1 MNEEIIEDLFSQYQ
15 AKGFLTKKELSDK
28 LRLARVSIVQTER
41 ICSALLAKGV
51 LISDTLPASES
62 QSNLSDYDMAQ
73 IDYDVLYDN
82 IIEKEPCLKQ
92 LVNYI
97 RRIQPPQAREV
108 EKLWPQ
114 ICSGNQFARNRLF
127 EMNMRTV
134 LRIADKVASDY
145 ELSLPDTVQD
155 GMIGLHAAIDKFDP
169 SKHDKFQ
176 GYSTFHILNF
186 INRNKGIREIP
197 WIVPAYIQEKLEKI
211 YKFLRTE
218 GFFETLEITTPL
230 VKRVCK
236 RFEIKR
242 KHAIRLIR
250 LLAPMVDIDE
260 VDIAVHDDFVDRTEN
275 TILHEQLMNTLNSF
289 TDNENFPLKQRLSSK
304 QKNILL
310 LRFGLDIEYVEK
322 AFAMIKTDNYPLPDS
337 LTLDETG
344 LYFGLTRERIRQIQ
358 EKALKR
364 LFIPL
369 SKIGLDDYLR

>member
-1 MNEEIIEDLFSQYQ
+1 MNNEVVEKLFVRYQ
-15 AKGFLTKKELSDK
+15 TKGFLTNDEILEELAS
-28 LRLARVSIVQTER
+28 LNVSIVQTER

-62 QSNLSDYDMAQ
+62 QSTLSDYDMAQ
-73 IDYDVLYDN
+73 IDYDALYDN

-97 RRIQPPQAREV
+97 RRIQPPQVREV

-134 LRIADKVASDY
+134 LRLADKVASDY
-145 ELSLPDTVQD
+145 ELSLSDTVQD
-155 GMIGLHAAIDKFDP
+155 GMIGLHTAIDKFDP

-176 GYSTFHILNF
+176 GYSTFHILNSM
-186 INRNKGIREIP
+186 NRNKRIRDIP
-197 WIVPAYIQEKLEKI
+197 WEVPAHIQEKLEKI
-211 YKFLRTE
+211 YKFLRAD
-218 GFFETLEITTPL
+218 GFFETPAITTPL

-236 RFEIKR
+236 WVEIKR
-242 KHAIRLIR
+242 KSAIRLIQ

-260 VDIAVHDDFVDRTEN
+260 VDIAVHDVFVERTESA
-275 TILHEQLMNTLNSF
+275 ILHEQLMNILNGL
-289 TDNENFPLKQRLSSK
+289 TNNEGLTLKQKLSFK
-304 QKNILL
+304 QRNILL
-310 LRFGLDIEYVEK
+310 LRFGLDSEYVEK
-322 AFAMIKTDNYPLPDS
+322 TFAMIKKDKYPFPDS

-364 LFIPL
+364 LFVPF

>member
-1 MNEEIIEDLFSQYQ
+1 MNDEVVRKLFARYQ
-15 AKGFLTKKELSDK
+15 AKGFLTNDEIIEELVSSNI
-28 LRLARVSIVQTER
+28 SIVQTER

-73 IDYDVLYDN
+73 IDYDVLYAN

-134 LRIADKVASDY
+134 LRLADKVASDY

-155 GMIGLHAAIDKFDP
+155 GMTGLHVAIDKFNP

-186 INRNKGIREIP
+186 INRNKGIRDIP
-197 WIVPAYIQEKLEKI
+197 WIAPAYIQEKLEKI
-211 YKFLRTE
+211 YKFLHTE
-218 GFFETLEITTPL
+218 GFFDTPEITTPL
-230 VKRVCK
+230 LRKVCET
-236 RFEIKR
+236 F
-242 KHAIRLIR
+242 AIRRKPALR
-250 LLAPMVDIDE
+250 LLQLLSPMIDVEETDIG
-260 VDIAVHDDFVDRTEN
+260 INDDVVEKIEN
-275 TILHEQLMNTLNSF
+275 SILHEQIM
-289 TDNENFPLKQRLSSK
+289 K
-304 QKNILL
+304 LL
-310 LRFGLDIEYVEK
+310 TELPFKEKEVLILRFGLDFAAVKNLFSKIESLK
-322 AFAMIKTDNYPLPDS
+322 HPIPSPMPLSCS
-337 LTLDETG
+337 LEDVG
-344 LYFGLTRERIRQIQ
+344 LYFGVTRERIRQIQ
-358 EKALKR
+358 VKALKR
-364 LFIPL
+364 LSISL
-369 SKIGLDDYLR
+369 SKNGLDDYLRY